1 MLTWRVSRDKRE
13 VGFDVKVVTRVGMH
27 ELSALL
33 WRERDLLEVL
43 LFKLEVEQL
52 LLTAGK
58 TRWLPRASKETEQV
72 SAHIRDLGLAR
83 TVEVSAVAAEW
94 GAPENATIADLIEKS
109 PEPVWA
115 DILDSHLSG
124 FTTLVAQIQAARDV
138 NLALLREANR
148 ATQETIATLTL
159 DPDGTPGTYDASG
172 SSLSTSDLSRL
183 LDEEG

>member
-1 MLTWRVSRDKRE
+1 M
-13 VGFDVKVVTRVGMH
+13 GMH

-72 SAHIRDLGLAR
+72 SAAIRDLGLAR
-83 TVEVSAVAAEW
+83 TVEVSAVAHEW
-94 GAPENATIADLIEKS
+94 GAPEESTIADLIEKS

-124 FTTLVAQIQAARDV
+124 FTELVAQIQVARDQ

-148 ATQETIATLTL
+148 STQETIAGLSL
-159 DPDGTPGTYDASG
+159 DADGTPGTYNASG
-172 SSLSTSDLSRL
+172 SAATRSDLSRL